1 MKEVLAAQNERILT
15 LQLLLEA
22 LVDELIETKKI
33 KEEKLDDRFK
43 DKMEWAQ
50 REIKKAR
57 NERVMLQGPA
67 GEMEFVKSKK
77 VDSYLQKGWIIR
89 GINFVKQNEQ
99 LMDTIRDYD
108 DRQIGTQIKIESMLQ
123 KMKEIDIRG
132 SFESD
137 DEVGAVFS
145 ELKETIE
152 TYKNEI

>member
-1 MKEVLAAQNERILT
+1 MDYLIGFLLIIL
-15 LQLLLEA
+15 LPASIIFNILLL
-22 LVDELIETKKI
+22 
-33 KEEKLDDRFK
+33 
-43 DKMEWAQ
+43 M
-50 REIKKAR
+50 
-57 NERVMLQGPA
+57 
-67 GEMEFVKSKK
+67 
-77 VDSYLQKGWIIR
+77 R

-99 LMDTIRDYD
+99 LIDTIRDYD
-108 DRQIGTQIKIESMLQ
+108 DRQISTQIKLESMLS

>member
-57 NERVMLQGPA
+57 NEMEMDYLIGFLLIILLPA
-67 GEMEFVKSKK
+67 SIIFNI
-77 VDSYLQKGWIIR
+77 LLLIR

-108 DRQIGTQIKIESMLQ
+108 DRQISTQIKIESMLQ